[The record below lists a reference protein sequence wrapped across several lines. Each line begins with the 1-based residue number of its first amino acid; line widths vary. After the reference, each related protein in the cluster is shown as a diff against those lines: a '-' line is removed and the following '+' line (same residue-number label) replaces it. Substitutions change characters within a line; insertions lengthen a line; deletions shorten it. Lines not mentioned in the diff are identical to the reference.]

1 MTATTG
7 PEPLSPVDVIA
18 TGIRSLVLFARTA
31 DPAAGDEL
39 VRDALNE
46 AIYDLDHP
54 PKPDPFTLCECGH
67 LFGRHTTRRDTEC
80 VICGCTALTAA
91 VVAP

>member
-1 MTATTG
+1 MTTTS

-18 TGIRSLVLFARTA
+18 AGIRSLVLFARSA

-67 LFGRHTTRRDTEC
+67 LFGRHTVQRGQC
-80 VICGCTALTAA
+80 VICGCD
-91 VVAP
+91 APTPAGPVTP